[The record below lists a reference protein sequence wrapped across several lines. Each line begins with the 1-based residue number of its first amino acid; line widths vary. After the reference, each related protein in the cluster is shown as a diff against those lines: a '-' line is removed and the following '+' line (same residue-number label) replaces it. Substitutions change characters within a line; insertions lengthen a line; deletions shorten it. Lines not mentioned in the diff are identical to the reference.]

1 MTTTTQPRD
10 LGRGAREEVA
20 EHARHPWLVVT
31 TREIVV
37 RLTDRNFVL
46 STVFTLVVIAASFG
60 IQAFLAGRTTE
71 HEVAVVSAEG
81 GAVVAV
87 GAQALGE
94 SSDDTIVAVEVATEG
109 DARAAVADGDVDAA
123 LLAGPDGWTLVGAE
137 GVDDTLAA
145 VLTQSVRD
153 VVTEANAQAAGTS
166 LAELTAGSTLTTE
179 LLEAE
184 AGREGV
190 IAVASFVFAFL
201 FYMASFVFGLTI
213 ASSVLEEKQN
223 RVVEILATSIPIR
236 QLLYGKVI
244 GNSLLAFGQ
253 MALFAIV
260 ALVAVNVTGAAA
272 DIGWLL
278 GASGWFIVYF
288 VAGFV
293 ALASVWAVLGSL
305 ASRSEDLQ
313 SNTTPIS
320 AVLVGVLFVGLFA
333 EGTWLTVASYV
344 PIAASVAMPIR
355 LLDGGVAPWEP
366 VASLLLTVVAAYALL
381 RLGER
386 VYQRAVMQGG
396 TALTWRQAMRIEG

>member
-10 LGRGAREEVA
+10 LGRGAREEAA